1 MFQDIWK
8 THIKLGLPKL
18 SSLKRFIHLPSALYL
33 IVNSS
38 VIPQNYPEGTG
49 RDSLINQC
57 KVLKIDPQNILSH
70 DFTTTLTDLFLVF
83 SRTPLLNLA
92 LNRSFIYVK

>member
-18 SSLKRFIHLPSALYL
+18 SSLKQFINLSSVLYL

-38 VIPQNYPEGTG
+38 VIPQNYPEGTE
-49 RDSLINQC
+49 LINQC
-57 KVLKIDPQNILSH
+57 KVLKIDPQNILPY
-70 DFTTTLTDLFLVF
+70 DFTTSLTDLFLVF
-83 SRTPLLNLA
+83 SRTPLLSLA
-92 LNRSFIYVK
+92 LNRSFIYLK